1 MATYGYSTPYTGRG
15 DTGPLPPGF
24 MEAATAPGRNLA
36 MGIAAM
42 GQGLGKA
49 IEQYR
54 TKKAETEA
62 ATQSWETVSGL
73 MQQQLASDPK
83 YLAIQQY
90 METGALPQGVT
101 EQDIPRYTQQVMA
114 DREMLNKFSALGEK
128 FPDMSLAKKKAAL
141 GDAVMVLNQYR
152 TDQQNQ
158 VRDALAQQQL
168 RLTEF
173 QLSEAQ
179 RRAQLEQNLGQALG
193 QVARIP
199 TSQTTTVEQ
208 APAFITSSLNLPAA
222 EQPYTPFYQVQQV
235 PLAAQ
240 QPPAAV
246 QAPQGPMFGEY
257 SFGAPRLTTPSAVA
271 QYAQGLGRGIMPI
284 PAGTTREQFTPAT
297 GAQAPT
303 VQPSVGIA
311 PIQQRETPLFESGPI
326 RTTAQQEQAVPFQD
340 RFRQA
345 TQIFER
351 LNVPLNVETINKV
364 LEATGT
370 PAPIRATETQLPSGA
385 TVISAGG
392 RIEVLPPP
400 KPVEGKDLTEGQ
412 ANAAGFAAR
421 MVYNENLINKALS
434 SGYSPGDITVVGFM
448 PERWKSDDRKTYESA
463 KENWIAANL
472 RKESGAAIGEKEYA
486 DADRQYF
493 PQPGDSQK
501 QVQEKASRRKV
512 AERSMRSAVGRNSEF
527 YIQQILG
534 GAQEQRPGAAAG
546 GVLRYNPLTKKF
558 E

>member
-90 METGALPQGVT
+90 METGALPQGVS
-101 EQDIPRYTQQVMA
+101 EQDIPRYTQQVQA

-179 RRAQLEQNLGQALG
+179 RRAQLEQNLGQAIG
-193 QVARIP
+193 EVARIP
-199 TSQTTTVEQ
+199 TAQTVSVDQ
-208 APAFITSSLNLPAA
+208 APAFITSSMNLPAA
-222 EQPYTPFYQVQQV
+222 EQPYTPPYQVQQV

-240 QPPAAV
+240 QQQAAA
-246 QAPQGPMFGEY
+246 QAQQGPMFGEY
-257 SFGAPRLTTPSAVA
+257 GFGPRTPSAVA
-271 QYAQGLGRGIMPI
+271 QYAQGLGRGVMPI
-284 PAGTTREQFTPAT
+284 PAGTTREQFTPAA

-303 VQPSVGIA
+303 VQPAVGIA
-311 PIQQRETPLFESGPI
+311 PIRQRETPLFESGPI
-326 RTTAQQEQAVPFQD
+326 KTTAQQEQAVPFQD

-351 LNVPLNVETINKV
+351 LKVPLNVEAINKV

-370 PAPIRATETQLPSGA
+370 PAPLRATETQLPSGA
-385 TVISAGG
+385 TVVSANG

-421 MVYNENLINKALS
+421 MVYNENLINKAIS
-434 SGYSPGDITVVGFM
+434 NNYKPGDITEFGFI
-448 PERWKSDDRKTYESA
+448 PERFKSDDRKTYEAA

-501 QVQEKASRRKV
+501 QVQEKANRRKV
-512 AERSMRSAVGRNSEF
+512 AERSMRSAIGRNSEF

-534 GAQEQRPGAAAG
+534 GAQEQRPAAAG
-546 GVLRYNPLTKKF
+546 GIRRYNPLTKKL

>member
-1 MATYGYSTPYTGRG
+1 MAQYGYSTPFQGSSQNVI
-15 DTGPLPPGF
+15 PPGYLQA
-24 MEAATAPGRNLA
+24 MASRGEA
-36 MGIAAM
+36 I
-42 GQGLGKA
+42 GQGLQTAGNVIGQALQRYGERKA
-49 IEQYR
+49 ENEFLTARLESLAPYLQSVAGSGNVMDERSPESKLLGDIEKFSSMSIPQ
-54 TKKAETEA
+54 KKATLLNAEFYLDRA
-62 ATQSWETVSGL
+62 DKQRARDIQD
-73 MQQQLASDPK
+73 QLARQN
-83 YLAIQQY
+83 I
-90 METGALPQGVT
+90 
-101 EQDIPRYTQQVMA
+101 
-114 DREMLNKFSALGEK
+114 ALGE
-128 FPDMSLAKKKAAL
+128 L
-141 GDAVMVLNQYR
+141 
-152 TDQQNQ
+152 
-158 VRDALAQQQL
+158 
-168 RLTEF
+168 

-179 RRAQLEQNLGQALG
+179 RRAQLEQNIGQAIG
-193 QVARIP
+193 QVAGIP
-199 TSQTTTVEQ
+199 TSRTVNVDQ
-208 APAFITSSLNLPAA
+208 PPAFITSSLNIPAA
-222 EQPYTPFYQVQQV
+222 EQPYTPPYQVQQV
-235 PLAAQ
+235 PIAVQQPLAA
-240 QPPAAV
+240 A
-246 QAPQGPMFGEY
+246 QAQQGPMFGEY
-257 SFGAPRLTTPSAVA
+257 GFGPRTPSAVA

-284 PAGTTREQFTPAT
+284 PAGTTREQFTPAA

-326 RTTAQQEQAVPFQD
+326 RTTAQQEQAVPFQE

-345 TQIFER
+345 TDIFQK

-385 TVISAGG
+385 TVISANG

-421 MVYNENLINKALS
+421 MVYNENLINKAT
-434 SGYSPGDITVVGFM
+434 SGNYKPGGIFEFGFT
-448 PERWKSDDRKTYESA
+448 PERLKSDDRKTYEAS

-501 QVQEKASRRKV
+501 QVQEKANRRKV
-512 AERSMRSAVGRNSEF
+512 AERSMRSAIGRNSEF

-534 GAQEQRPGAAAG
+534 GAQEQQPSAASG
-546 GVLRYNPLTKKF
+546 GIRRYNPLTKKF